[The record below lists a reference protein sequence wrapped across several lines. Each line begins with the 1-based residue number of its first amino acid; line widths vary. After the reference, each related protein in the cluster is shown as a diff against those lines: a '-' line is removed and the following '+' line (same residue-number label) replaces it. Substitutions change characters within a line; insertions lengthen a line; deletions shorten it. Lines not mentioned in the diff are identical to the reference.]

1 LGYWSEPRCCRF
13 WWWPRRERGADIP
26 SDLGQASNASQH
38 QNRRN
43 PPGASQKGRLA
54 ASLARCSPLKGMR
67 LSRSL
72 PSAPSDFYAWPTPVS
87 KQSPN
92 PRSIASQLILLFTLA
107 AALLLAC
114 GLGVFYWVVVRH
126 AFAEDNAV
134 LADKVDALQ
143 TSFEQRGGLD
153 AVAAEINTAGS
164 RQRAPFLVRVL
175 DPAGTTIGQTTGMER
190 LLPAN
195 IFPPVASREIAA
207 PAERRVAGKSFALTT
222 RRAFADGQQ
231 FTIQVAQDRSS
242 DEQVERKFGI
252 LVLVVL
258 SGSILASILIAIPV
272 TRRGLRPLEE
282 MKRSLER
289 IGPTHL
295 NERVASANWPRE
307 LQPMAFA
314 FDEML
319 KRLDDS
325 FTRLSQF
332 SADLAHELR
341 TPIANMLGEAQVA
354 LSRDRNCAE
363 YRETI
368 ESTIG
373 ECERLSGIVDNLLF
387 VARADAAREP
397 VERKQF
403 DARPAVEKIAAFY
416 ETIAEDR
423 HVAINCSGQG
433 QISADPALFERAV
446 GNLVDNALRFTPEN
460 GSIQIAL
467 SEHAKDF
474 EVAVSDNGSGIA
486 PEHLPRVFDR
496 FYRAESSRG
505 SDGAGLGLALV
516 KSIVD
521 LHGGTAR
528 IQSEMGRGTI
538 VSLTF
543 PKGAQPP
550 TAQPAPAS

>member
-1 LGYWSEPRCCRF
+1 MFSKRPR
-13 WWWPRRERGADIP
+13 
-26 SDLGQASNASQH
+26 S
-38 QNRRN
+38 
-43 PPGASQKGRLA
+43 
-54 ASLARCSPLKGMR
+54 
-67 LSRSL
+67 
-72 PSAPSDFYAWPTPVS
+72 
-87 KQSPN
+87 
-92 PRSIASQLILLFTLA
+92 RSIASQLILLFTLA

-114 GLGVFYWVVVRH
+114 GLGVFYWIVVRH

-134 LADKVDALQ
+134 LGDKVNALQ
-143 TSFEQRGGLD
+143 TSFEQRGGLA
-153 AVAAEINTAGS
+153 AVAAEINATGS
-164 RQRAPFLVRVL
+164 QRAPFLVRVL
-175 DPAGTTIGQTTGMER
+175 DPAGATIGQTTGMET
-190 LLPAN
+190 LLPAK
-195 IFPPVASREIAA
+195 IFSRAASRETAV
-207 PAERRVAGKSFALTT
+207 PTEYRVDGKLFALTT
-222 RRAFADGQQ
+222 RRAMTGGQP

-242 DEQVERKFGI
+242 DEQVEKRFGI

-258 SGSILASILIAIPV
+258 SGSIFASVLIAISV

-307 LQPMAFA
+307 LQPLATA

-354 LSRDRNCAE
+354 LSRDRSSAE

-397 VERKQF
+397 IARKRF
-403 DARPAVEKIAAFY
+403 DARAAVEKIAAFY

-433 QISADPALFERAV
+433 EISADPALFERAI

-467 SEHAKDF
+467 ADHTKDF

-486 PEHLPRVFDR
+486 AEHLPRVFDR

-528 IQSEMGRGTI
+528 MQSEIGRGTT

-543 PKGAQPP
+543 PKGD
-550 TAQPAPAS
+550 